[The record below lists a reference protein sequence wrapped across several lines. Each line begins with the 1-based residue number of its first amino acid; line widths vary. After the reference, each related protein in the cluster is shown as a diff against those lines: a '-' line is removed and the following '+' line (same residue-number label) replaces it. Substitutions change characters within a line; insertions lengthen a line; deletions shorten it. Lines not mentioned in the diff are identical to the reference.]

1 MLMIMTLL
9 VSSVILSDKVI
20 EMLLILNF
28 SMLLFILLNWSFLS
42 TSVTLL
48 FNIDFFPYN
57 LVLLSIWIIILSLMV
72 MLSETSWKNKN
83 YFSLFNLVLLIFLCL
98 SFTFKDYLLFYIFFE
113 SSLIPILLIIL
124 GWGYQPE
131 RLMAGVYMLF
141 YTLFASLPLLGMIF
155 YYSSKVGFN
164 SMNLYMSFM
173 NFNIWLEIILVG
185 AFLVKFPMYMLHIWL
200 PKAHVEAPVS
210 GSMILA
216 GVLLK
221 LGGYGIIRFLP
232 MLVKSSQFHM
242 KYIIVSVS
250 LMGGLMVGLLC
261 LRQMDMKMLIA
272 YSSVCHMA
280 SCISVLLILGELGF
294 KGCLFMMI
302 AHGLC
307 SSGLFYLV
315 DVVYKRTGTRSL
327 FINKGLLNIL
337 PSLSFWWFMF
347 LLANLAG
354 PPTLNLFSEI
364 CMLINLVIWSKFN
377 MVILMMITFFTGA
390 YNIYL
395 YSLSQHNNYLFSK
408 NIIKNCT
415 FLNYYILFNH
425 LLPLNIMILSIMSFY
440 CFDSL

>member
-1 MLMIMTLL
+1 MLMTLMFL
-9 VSSVILSDKVI
+9 LSSVFLINLFI
-20 EMLLILNF
+20 EMLLTLSLIMF
-28 SMLLFILLNWSFLS
+28 IFILLNWTFLKSMISFS
-42 TSVTLL
+42 
-48 FNIDFFPYN
+48 FCMDFFSYN

-72 MLSETSWKNKN
+72 SFSEYSWKNKN
-83 YFSLFNLVLLIFLCL
+83 YFYLINLLLLIFLCL
-98 SFTFKDYLLFYIFFE
+98 SFSLKDYLLFYIFFE

-141 YTLFASLPLLGMIF
+141 YTLFASLPLLGLIF
-155 YYSSKVGFN
+155 YYISCTGFG
-164 SMNLYMSFM
+164 SMNIYINFM
-173 NFNIWLEIILVG
+173 IYNTWMEIILVT

-216 GVLLK
+216 GILLK

-232 MLVKSSQFHM
+232 MIVSFHQLKM
-242 KYIIVSVS
+242 KYIFISMA
-250 LMGGLMVGLLC
+250 LIGGFVVGMLC

-280 SCISVLLILGELGF
+280 SCISVLFVLGELGF
-294 KGCLFMMI
+294 KGCLFMMV

-315 DVVYKRTGTRSL
+315 DVMYKRTGTRSL
-327 FINKGLLNIL
+327 FVNKGMLNIM
-337 PSLSFWWFMF
+337 PNLSFWWFMF

-364 CMLINLVIWSKFN
+364 CMLINLISWSKLN
-377 MVILMMITFFTGA
+377 MFALMGITFFSGS
-390 YNIYL
+390 YSIYL
-395 YSLSQHNNYLFSK
+395 YSLSQHNNFLLSK
-408 NIIKNCT
+408 NAIKTCS
-415 FLNYYILFNH
+415 FLNYYILFSH

-440 CFDSL
+440 

>member
-1 MLMIMTLL
+1 MLMTLL
-9 VSSVILSDKVI
+9 SLSSSMCLSFKFI
-20 EMLLILNF
+20 EMMLMMVF
-28 SMLLFILLNWSFLS
+28 SMFTYMMLNWTFASTCISF
-42 TSVTLL
+42 V
-48 FNIDFFPYN
+48 FNMDFFSYN
-57 LVLLSIWIIILSLMV
+57 LVLLSIWVIIMSLMAS
-72 MLSETSWKNKN
+72 MKESWTNKN
-83 YFSLFNLVLLIFLCL
+83 YFFLFNLLLLMFLCL
-98 SFTFKDYLLFYIFFE
+98 SFSLTDYLLFYIFFE

-131 RLMAGVYMLF
+131 RMMAGIYMLF
-141 YTLFASLPLLGMIF
+141 YTLFASLPLLAFILMYKSNMGLSVMHT
-155 YYSSKVGFN
+155 
-164 SMNLYMSFM
+164 YMSLTSHST
-173 NFNIWLEIILVG
+173 WAEIILVA

-216 GVLLK
+216 GILLK

-232 MLVKSSQFHM
+232 ILVKSHSFSM
-242 KYIIVSVS
+242 KYTFLSVS
-250 LMGGLMVGLLC
+250 LVGGCLVGFIC

-280 SCISVLLILGELGF
+280 SCISVLVILGELGY
-294 KGCLFMMI
+294 KGCLFMMV

-315 DVVYKRTGTRSL
+315 DVVYKRTNTRSL
-327 FINKGLLNIL
+327 HMNKGMLNIL
-337 PSLSFWWFMF
+337 PNLSFWWFML

-364 CMLINLVIWSKFN
+364 YMMLNLIAWSKFN
-377 MVILMMITFFTGA
+377 LLLLMTMTFLTGA

-408 NIIKNCT
+408 NTILNCS
-415 FLNYYILFNH
+415 FLNFYILFHH
-425 LLPLNIMILSIMSFY
+425 LIPLNIMILSIMSFY

>member
-1 MLMIMTLL
+1 MLTTLLTL
-9 VSSVILSDKVI
+9 VSSAFLSFKFI
-20 EMLLILNF
+20 EMLLILIF
-28 SMLLFILLNWSFLS
+28 SMFTYIMLNWNFTS
-42 TSVTLL
+42 TNISLL
-48 FNIDFFPYN
+48 FNIDFISYS
-57 LVLLSIWIIILSLMV
+57 LIMLSIWVIILSLMAS
-72 MLSETSWKNKN
+72 MSEYWQNKN
-83 YFSLFNLVLLIFLCL
+83 YFFLLNLILLVFLCL
-98 SFTFKDYLLFYIFFE
+98 SFSLTDYLLFYIFFE

-131 RLMAGVYMLF
+131 RMMAGIYMLF
-141 YTLFASLPLLGMIF
+141 YTLFASLPLLSLIF
-155 YYSSKVGFN
+155 FFYSKMGSN
-164 SMNLYMSFM
+164 SMTMYMSLNSHSVWM
-173 NFNIWLEIILVG
+173 EIILIS
-185 AFLVKFPMYMLHIWL
+185 AFLVKFPMYTLHIWL

-216 GVLLK
+216 GILLK

-232 MLVKSSQFHM
+232 MMVKSYSFNM
-242 KYIIVSVS
+242 KYCFMSIS
-250 LMGGLMVGLLC
+250 LVGGCLVGMIC

-280 SCISVLLILGELGF
+280 SCIGVLMILEELGY
-294 KGCLFMMI
+294 KGCLLMMV

-315 DVVYKRTGTRSL
+315 DTVYKRTNTRSL
-327 FINKGLLNIL
+327 FMNKGMLNIL
-337 PSLSFWWFMF
+337 PNLSFWWFML

-364 CMLINLVIWSKFN
+364 CMMINLIAWNKFN
-377 MVILMMITFFTGA
+377 LLVLMMMTFLTGA

-408 NIIKNCT
+408 NTIMNCS
-415 FLNYYILFNH
+415 FLNFYILFNH
-425 LLPLNIMILSIMSFY
+425 LIPLNIMILSIMSFY